1 MYDVTLSVF
10 HPGIRRAA
18 VEMINDVVLI
28 TIIKTRLCAVDATRF
43 FSQQ

>member
-28 TIIKTRLCAVDATRF
+28 TIIKTRLCAVATRF